1 MTRLA
6 THLPRLLLG
15 LIFTVFGAAGLFHLM
30 PEQPLPE
37 GIAGTYVQA
46 LSGTYLFSLVKLT
59 ELVAG
64 LMLLSNRLVPLG
76 AVLLAP
82 VVVNIF
88 AFHALVMKSGVGL
101 PIAIVALL
109 GVLAWQHRAAYRPL
123 FSMGK
128 AAPANQPGAMLPARG

>member
-1 MTRLA
+1 MKNFA

-30 PEQPLPE
+30 PDQPLPE

-46 LSGTYLFSLVKLT
+46 LGGTYLFTLVKLT
-59 ELVAG
+59 EVVAG

-82 VVVNIF
+82 VVVNIL
-88 AFHALVMKSGVGL
+88 AFHALVVKSGVGL
-101 PIAIVALL
+101 PITIVALL
-109 GVLAWQHRAAYRPL
+109 GVLAWQHRDAYRPL
-123 FSMGK
+123 FASKKSNAPSRSGSLV
-128 AAPANQPGAMLPARG
+128 AA

>member
-1 MTRLA
+1 MKQFA

-15 LIFTVFGAAGLFHLM
+15 LIFTLFGAAGLFHLM
-30 PEQPLPE
+30 PDQPLPE

-46 LSGTYLFSLVKLT
+46 LSGTYLFTLVKLT
-59 ELVAG
+59 EVVAG
-64 LMLLSNRLVPLG
+64 LMLLSNRLVPLA

-88 AFHALVMKSGVGL
+88 AFHALVLKSGVGL

-109 GVLAWQHRAAYRPL
+109 GALAWQHREAYRPL
-123 FSMGK
+123 FATKKSNPTRRSGSF
-128 AAPANQPGAMLPARG
+128 AAA

>member
-1 MTRLA
+1 MSRFA

-15 LIFTVFGAAGLFHLM
+15 LIFTVFGAAGLFHLL

-46 LSGTYLFSLVKLT
+46 LSGTYLFTLVKLT

-82 VVVNIF
+82 VVVNIV
-88 AFHALVMKSGVGL
+88 AFHALVLKTGL
-101 PIAIVALL
+101 PLPLVIVALL

-123 FSMGK
+123 FATAK
-128 AAPANQPGAMLPARG
+128 PQARVQPLVPAQS

>member
-1 MTRLA
+1 MKIFA

-46 LSGTYLFSLVKLT
+46 LGGTYLFTLVKLT
-59 ELVAG
+59 EVVAG
-64 LMLLSNRLVPLG
+64 LMLLSNRLVALG

-88 AFHALVMKSGVGL
+88 AFHALVVKSGIGL

-109 GVLAWQHRAAYRPL
+109 GVLAWQHRDAYRPL
-123 FSMGK
+123 F
-128 AAPANQPGAMLPARG
+128 AMKKTNSTSRSGSLITA